1 MTSRAR
7 RRADRRIK
15 AQQVRLGL
23 EGEENANLKKLEETK
38 MAIKRICD
46 ACGAA
51 YDASRCVKR
60 GKRYYCPI
68 CQDKPKKIIRA
79 RRKARAEKEA
89 AWA

>member
-1 MTSRAR
+1 
-7 RRADRRIK
+7 
-15 AQQVRLGL
+15 
-23 EGEENANLKKLEETK
+23 
-38 MAIKRICD
+38 MASKRICD

-51 YDASRCVKR
+51 YDVSRCVKR

>member
-23 EGEENANLKKLEETK
+23 AGEENANLKKLEETK
-38 MAIKRICD
+38 MAIKRIC
-46 ACGAA
+46 
-51 YDASRCVKR
+51 DASRCVKR